1 VPPPAVLTLLTFTV
15 TYWALLT
22 ALSGTINAGETFE
35 IRAAR
40 EAAPVN
46 QAAPAFGK
54 RKAVLYATCFVN
66 FNNTDIGAAARAV
79 LARNGVETEVVYPAC
94 CGMPKLELGDI
105 EAVAAAA
112 RQVTAA
118 LLPWV
123 DKGYD
128 VIALT
133 PSCALMLKFEWPLIL
148 PKDPAVERLSQA
160 TFDVSEYVVDIAK
173 KDGLAPGLEPIE
185 GGVSVHLACHARAQN
200 MGAKA
205 AEMLRLVPKTRVTV
219 IERRNARALTRSEL
233 PYGAEVIVI
242 DVSFISLGK
251 VLAAALACAAE
262 RFDCLALVKP
272 QFEVGRGRIGKGGVV
287 REAPLRREALLQ
299 AGISARDL
307 GASVLG
313 YASSG
318 LPGPKGNLETFV
330 WLAEGGRPGI
340 EDLEAAV
347 LEVEP

>member
-1 VPPPAVLTLLTFTV
+1 VVAVDV
-15 TYWALLT
+15 AY
-22 ALSGTINAGETFE
+22 GELDW
-35 IRAAR
+35 RLR
-40 EAAPVN
+40 
-46 QAAPAFGK
+46 
-54 RKAVLYATCFVN
+54 
-66 FNNTDIGAAARAV
+66 
-79 LARNGVETEVVYPAC
+79 
-94 CGMPKLELGDI
+94 
-105 EAVAAAA
+105 
-112 RQVTAA
+112 
-118 LLPWV
+118 
-123 DKGYD
+123 
-128 VIALT
+128 
-133 PSCALMLKFEWPLIL
+133 S
-148 PKDPAVERLSQA
+148 DP
-160 TFDVSEYVVDIAK
+160 
-173 KDGLAPGLEPIE
+173 
-185 GGVSVHLACHARAQN
+185 
-200 MGAKA
+200 
-205 AEMLRLVPKTRVTV
+205 RVTV